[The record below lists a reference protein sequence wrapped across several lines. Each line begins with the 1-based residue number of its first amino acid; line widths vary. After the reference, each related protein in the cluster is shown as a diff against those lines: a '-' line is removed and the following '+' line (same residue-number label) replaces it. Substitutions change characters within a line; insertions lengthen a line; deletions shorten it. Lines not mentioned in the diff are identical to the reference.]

1 MCVKG
6 FEWQKGRYIVD
17 NTSPSLLF
25 GHKRVTGTELKPEF
39 SLLDNK
45 NISGNMS
52 LCNHIHKEGQQRE
65 AVHLLLSL
73 QF

>member
-6 FEWQKGRYIVD
+6 FEWQKGRYIYTD
-17 NTSPSLLF
+17 IY
-25 GHKRVTGTELKPEF
+25 KRVTGTELKPEF

-65 AVHLLLSL
+65 AVYLAVWWLLLSS
-73 QF
+73 